1 MKATCSPCRQ
11 GESVSGPSCRVG
23 VGSGDGEE
31 SVTAEL
37 DVRRVEVRRVEVVL
51 NEIVAKRR
59 AEVYKRAVLSE
70 TVARCCAIELFGE
83 TRLADRAWQFKL
95 IEPIGL
101 TEWNSGR
108 ESEA

>member
-23 VGSGDGEE
+23 VGAGDGAE
-31 SVTAEL
+31 SVTAEC
-37 DVRRVEVRRVEVVL
+37 DVRGVEVLL

-70 TVARCCAIELFGE
+70 TVARCCATELFGE

-95 IEPIGL
+95 IEPTGL
-101 TEWNSGR
+101 GGIR
-108 ESEA
+108 EGSPKRDE

>member
-11 GESVSGPSCRVG
+11 GESVSGPSCRAG
-23 VGSGDGEE
+23 VGAGDGAE
-31 SVTAEL
+31 SVTAEC
-37 DVRRVEVRRVEVVL
+37 DVRGEVVL

-70 TVARCCAIELFGE
+70 TVARCCATELFGE

-95 IEPIGL
+95 IEPTGPGGI
-101 TEWNSGR
+101 R
-108 ESEA
+108 EGSPKRDE

>member
-11 GESVSGPSCRVG
+11 GESVSGPSCRIG
-23 VGSGDGEE
+23 VGAGDGAE
-31 SVTAEL
+31 SVTAEC
-37 DVRRVEVRRVEVVL
+37 DVRGVEVVL
-51 NEIVAKRR
+51 TEIVAKRR

-70 TVARCCAIELFGE
+70 TVARCCATELFGE
-83 TRLADRAWQFKL
+83 TRLADRTWQFKL

-108 ESEA
+108 ESEAR